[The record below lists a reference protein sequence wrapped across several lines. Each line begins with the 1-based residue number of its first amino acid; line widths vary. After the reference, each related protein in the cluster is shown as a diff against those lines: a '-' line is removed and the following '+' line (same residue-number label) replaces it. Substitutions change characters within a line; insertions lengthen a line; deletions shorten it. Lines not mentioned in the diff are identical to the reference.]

1 MKTGRLFGAFAL
13 PILLA
18 QVPDAA
24 EIRVLCMPGMSAAM
38 AEIDPLFEGA
48 TGYKLSIRY
57 GLPSQSQEALDSG
70 AFDLVALDSD
80 AVDDLVKQNK
90 VIRATRAD
98 IARMGIGVAVRA
110 GAPKPDISTVEA
122 FKRALLNARS
132 ISFTKDSAA
141 GIYIANMMERLG
153 IAEQMRPKTKLMG
166 GGGQNPRAVAA
177 GEVEL
182 GLSVISD
189 ILPVTG
195 VELVGPFP
203 PELQHYVVISGAV
216 GTTARQP
223 EAARALIRFLTAP
236 TATPILKAKGLEP
249 SSR

>member
-1 MKTGRLFGAFAL
+1 MKTGRLCGALAL

-38 AEIDPLFEGA
+38 EEIGPLFESA

-70 AFDLVALDSD
+70 AFDVVALDSD

-98 IARMGIGVAVRA
+98 IARMGIGVSVRA
-110 GAPKPDISTVEA
+110 GARKPDISTVEA

-141 GIYIANMMERLG
+141 GVYIANMMERLG
-153 IAEQMRPKTKLMG
+153 IAEEMRPKTKLMG

-216 GTTARQP
+216 GATAKQP
-223 EAARALIRFLTAP
+223 EAARALIRFLTTP
-236 TATPILKAKGLEP
+236 TATAILKAKGLEP
-249 SSR
+249 GSR